1 MEENKISIDE
11 TDALKKQ
18 YERILE
24 LMNKTDRIIFRPT
37 DKFGD
42 SLFFNI
48 ESKESEFI
56 EDEQFIKQIV
66 ANSLNAL
73 NESIISQII
82 FEIKNTL
89 EGIVI
94 VEKTE
99 MAKIVKEIIEKYG
112 QWIFKYFNIFYS

>member
-112 QWIFKYFNIFYS
+112 Q